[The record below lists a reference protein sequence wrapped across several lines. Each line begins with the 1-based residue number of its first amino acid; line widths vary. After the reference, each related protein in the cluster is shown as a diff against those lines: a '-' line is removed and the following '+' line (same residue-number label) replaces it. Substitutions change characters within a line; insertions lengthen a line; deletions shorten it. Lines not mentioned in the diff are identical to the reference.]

1 MNAFESL
8 RRVRTLKM
16 PSLDRP
22 LFKRLCDAL
31 SNIDIVNLEKG
42 DLSCLVLESGLSY
55 DDSFFITG
63 RTTPKP
69 YIEEECKCT

>member
-1 MNAFESL
+1 MNAFEPL
-8 RRVRTLKM
+8 KRVRTLKM
-16 PSLDRP
+16 PTLDRP
-22 LFKRLCDAL
+22 VLKRLCDAL
-31 SNIDIVNLEKG
+31 SSIDMINLEKG

-69 YIEEECKCT
+69 YIEEECE